1 MLAAS
6 TPFYKAPDAVHAV
19 DAAVDV
25 AAATDADAAIEAG
38 GCKLKAV
45 SCREA
50 GIGNS

>member
-6 TPFYKAPDAVHAV
+6 TPFYKAPDA
-19 DAAVDV
+19 AVDV
-25 AAATDADAAIEAG
+25 AADVTVDAAIEAG
-38 GCKLKAV
+38 GCKLLAV